1 MSSKDLKK
9 HQRLLA
15 LFLLFLMLFNYPVI
29 SIVNRPVL
37 VGGIPLLYLYLFIA
51 WLLML
56 VLLAW
61 VVRDQPSQ
69 KDRYE

>member
-1 MSSKDLKK
+1 MTSKDLKK

-37 VGGIPLLYLYLFIA
+37 VGGIPLLYLYLFLA
-51 WLLML
+51 WLLMIG
-56 VLLAW
+56 LLAW
-61 VVRDQPSQ
+61 VVKGHITQ